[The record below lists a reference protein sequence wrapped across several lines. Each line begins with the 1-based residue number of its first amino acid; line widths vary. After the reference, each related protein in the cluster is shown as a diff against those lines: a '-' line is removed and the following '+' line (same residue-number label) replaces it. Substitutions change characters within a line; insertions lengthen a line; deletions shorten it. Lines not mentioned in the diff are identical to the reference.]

1 MLEFA
6 VLADDLTGGMIIAS
20 SLEHE
25 GVRCP
30 LVTSVEALADL
41 PSATEAVVLARK
53 IRLVEPDLARKEAGQ
68 AAAAFARLGARR
80 IFSKYSALFDSTAR
94 GNIGPIAE
102 TLLEATGAQRT
113 IFCPSFVERDVTV
126 YEGRMFLR
134 GTPLGE
140 SFKRFD
146 PATPMLNSNLVEV
159 LQAQSRLKVGL
170 LRRRHLAVGKPAAEA
185 ALARQGEARL
195 FIADAIDA
203 GDIERLAELTLDWPL
218 TTGADSL
225 PPALARLWRCGRP
238 PERGSDRRLLPPA
251 PGFAAVLAGSCAAPT
266 LAQLDA
272 FERAHPVWRIDL
284 VRDGEDPEL
293 LDRIS
298 AWAAPKLKSG
308 PVAIATSADQA
319 GVEAA
324 QQRHG
329 REGAAALSD
338 RLLGALA
345 WRLLDL
351 GVRKFVVAGGETSG
365 QVVSALGVR
374 RVEVARLDD
383 MQGGYCHQAEPV
395 PLSLVLKPG
404 TFGDAEFLFAA
415 LERLREA
422 DGAERANPVG
432 ESP

>member
-30 LVTSVEALADL
+30 LVTSIAALADL
-41 PSATEAVVLARK
+41 PPATEAVVLARK
-53 IRLVEPDLARKEAGQ
+53 IRLVEPDLAREEARQ
-68 AAAAFARLGARR
+68 AAAAFEALGAKR

-102 TLLEATGAQRT
+102 TLLEATGASRT

-146 PATPMLNSNLVEV
+146 PATPMLDSNLVEV
-159 LQAQSRLKVGL
+159 LQAQSGLKVGL
-170 LRRRHLAVGKPAAEA
+170 LRRRHSSAGKAAAEA
-185 ALARQGEARL
+185 ALARQAGARL

-225 PPALARLWRCGRP
+225 PPALARLWRRGRP
-238 PERGSDRRLLPPA
+238 PARGSGRRLLPPA
-251 PGFAAVLAGSCAAPT
+251 PGFEAVLAGSCAAPT
-266 LAQLDA
+266 LMQLEA

-284 VRDGEDPEL
+284 VRDGEDPDL
-293 LDRIS
+293 LSRIS
-298 AWAAPKLKSG
+298 AWASPRLKSG

-338 RLLGALA
+338 RFLGALA
-345 WRLLDL
+345 QRLLDL
-351 GVRKFVVAGGETSG
+351 GVRKFVVAGGESSG
-365 QVVSALGVR
+365 QVVSALGIR

-395 PLSLVLKPG
+395 AVSLVLKPG
-404 TFGDAEFLFAA
+404 TFGDAEFLFSA
-415 LERLREA
+415 LARLREA
-422 DGAERANPVG
+422 DGADRANPVG

>member
-30 LVTSVEALADL
+30 LVTSIDALADL
-41 PSATEAVVLARK
+41 PASTEAVVLARK
-53 IRLVEPDLARKEAGQ
+53 IRLVEPDQARQEAGQ

-80 IFSKYSALFDSTAR
+80 IFFKYSALFDSTAR
-94 GNIGPIAE
+94 GNIGPVAE

-140 SFKRFD
+140 SFKQFD
-146 PATPMLNSNLVEV
+146 PATPMLDSNLVDV

-170 LRRRHLAVGKPAAEA
+170 LRRRHLSSGKPAAEA
-185 ALARQGEARL
+185 SLARQAGARL

-225 PPALARLWRCGRP
+225 PPALARLWRGDRP
-238 PERGSDRRLLPPA
+238 PAGGSGRRLLPPA
-251 PGFAAVLAGSCAAPT
+251 PGFEAVLAGSCAAPT

-272 FERAHPVWRIDL
+272 FERAHPMWRIDL
-284 VRDGEDPEL
+284 VRDGEDPGL

-298 AWAAPKLKSG
+298 AWASQRLRSG

-345 WRLLDL
+345 RRLLNL

-365 QVVSALGVR
+365 QVVSACKVAIVTNPSRSGSLSSSSRAPSATPNSCSR
-374 RVEVARLDD
+374 RWR
-383 MQGGYCHQAEPV
+383 GC
-395 PLSLVLKPG
+395 
-404 TFGDAEFLFAA
+404 
-415 LERLREA
+415 ERLTAQNTPIPLEKAHEPR
-422 DGAERANPVG
+422 R
-432 ESP
+432 